1 MKTYLL
7 SILKTFKK
15 NFLRFLSLVLII
27 LVGICFVT
35 GVGGITPKVENSF
48 EDYYS
53 QYNVVDLIIKSKA
66 TTGFSDDDLDKV
78 KADSQVKDAIS
89 LTSIDTTISDEE
101 SRIYVYDFD
110 SSINKLE
117 LLEGS
122 LLDEADEIAIE
133 ESSATIKK
141 RALGDTVSY
150 MGMDFEVTGI
160 VKNPLMYSKD
170 GDASITNIDESL
182 SLVMYLNADK
192 NVLPLPKT
200 DIFVDL
206 KNPDSYKY
214 FTQDYLDYV
223 DKEKDSLKKLSG
235 FSSEDVSYLGL
246 SENKSYEIL
255 KNLGEKVNVIAAIF
269 PAFFIVVVALVVLT
283 TMTRMIDEER
293 SLIGCY
299 SSLGYSKAKIRF
311 KYLTFGLISSLIG
324 IASGI
329 TTGIYLLPNLI
340 YPAFGNVLI
349 LPTITK
355 TVSYLT
361 GLISSIGMLAAT
373 LIVTL
378 LVTNKSLK
386 ETPASLLLP
395 LAPKPGKK
403 ILLERIPFIWKHL
416 KFKYKSAIRNIFR
429 YQGRLWMVIISV
441 LGSLALVMAGLGI
454 YDVSGAVLDI
464 DGIKVNLTSTLQPI
478 ALIVIFFAMALSV
491 LVLFNLTNMNIG
503 ERQKEIA
510 TLKVLGYK
518 TLEVDSYV
526 FREIFAMSLMG
537 IILGIPT
544 GLGLLY
550 FIFKY
555 LDFGSIADIKWSS
568 YLLAFVISL
577 SFIGI
582 VDLLLSRK
590 IHKIDM
596 NDSLKSVE

>member
-122 LLDEADEIAIE
+122 LPDEADEIAVE

-170 GDASITNIDESL
+170 GDASITNTDESL

-361 GLISSIGMLAAT
+361 GLISSIGMLVAT

-441 LGSLALVMAGLGI
+441 LGSSALVMAGLGI

-568 YLLAFVISL
+568 YLLAIVISL

>member
-1 MKTYLL
+1 M
-7 SILKTFKK
+7 
-15 NFLRFLSLVLII
+15 
-27 LVGICFVT
+27 
-35 GVGGITPKVENSF
+35 
-48 EDYYS
+48 
-53 QYNVVDLIIKSKA
+53 
-66 TTGFSDDDLDKV
+66 DKV

-122 LLDEADEIAIE
+122 LPDEADEIAIE

-170 GDASITNIDESL
+170 GDASITNTDESL

-441 LGSLALVMAGLGI
+441 LGSSALVMAGLGI

>member
-122 LLDEADEIAIE
+122 LPDEADEIAVE

-170 GDASITNIDESL
+170 GDASITNTDESL

-373 LIVTL
+373 LTVTL

-441 LGSLALVMAGLGI
+441 LGSSALVMAGLGI